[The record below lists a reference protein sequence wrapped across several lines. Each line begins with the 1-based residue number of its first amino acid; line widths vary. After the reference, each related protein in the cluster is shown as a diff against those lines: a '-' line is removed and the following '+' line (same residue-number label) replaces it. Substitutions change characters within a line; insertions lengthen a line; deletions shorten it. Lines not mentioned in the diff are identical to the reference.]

1 MTVLTQAQ
9 ATKTAALTFTPALA
23 ALASGAYA
31 VSATIDQ
38 TAAIPVDQTIEA
50 ELVPNGAPT
59 GNKQMIIFAET
70 SLDGTNW
77 TGPATRAT
85 ADDGQENFIGSVPSS
100 VTAVRASKSFS
111 YAGQPVS
118 RYFRLVVK
126 NDLGVA
132 LTSAAVY
139 LGAITGVST

>member
-1 MTVLTQAQ
+1 MPTLTQAQ

-38 TAAIPVDQTIEA
+38 TATIPLDQTIEV
-50 ELVPNGAPT
+50 ECVSNGAPT
-59 GNKQMIIFAET
+59 GNQQLVIFAET

-77 TGPATRAT
+77 TGPATRAL
-85 ADDGQENFIGSVPSS
+85 ASDGQENFVGSLPITVAS
-100 VTAVRASKSFS
+100 VRASKSFS

-118 RYFRLVVK
+118 RYFRLVAK
-126 NDLGVA
+126 NDMGVA
-132 LTSAAVY
+132 ITSAAVY